1 MGGAF
6 STANDGLPLAEALA
20 QKGFRGVA
28 VDRRGRAG
36 SGDTPPYAPEREA
49 EDLAAV
55 IEAVGGVA
63 GVVGHSSGAVLA
75 LFAASIGV
83 TTGHLFLS
91 EPPFRFGEDEAWDLA
106 ERMQAAID
114 GGDPGI
120 AVTAF
125 QREAV
130 GLPESVL
137 DQIRASPMFAS
148 LVPLAQSTV
157 YDVLLTRA
165 VSTPTDAMTSVA
177 VPVTILRGEPTFP
190 MLVTAIERLAERI
203 PSAEV
208 VLVPESHDH
217 AVDPAGTAREIAKRL
232 G

>member
-1 MGGAF
+1 MAHATSSDGTRIAYTEVGTGPAILIVGGAF

-20 QKGFRGVA
+20 QEGFRAVA

-55 IEAVGGVA
+55 IEALGGVA
-63 GVVGHSSGAVLA
+63 GVIGHSSGAVLA

-83 TTGHLFLS
+83 ATGHLFLS

-114 GGDPGI
+114 RGEPGI

-125 QREAV
+125 QREAI

-137 DQIRASPMFAS
+137 DQIRSSPMFAS
-148 LVPLAQSTV
+148 L
-157 YDVLLTRA
+157 
-165 VSTPTDAMTSVA
+165 DAT
-177 VPVTILRGEPTFP
+177 G
-190 MLVTAIERLAERI
+190 
-203 PSAEV
+203 
-208 VLVPESHDH
+208 
-217 AVDPAGTAREIAKRL
+217 AVDGV
-232 G
+232 